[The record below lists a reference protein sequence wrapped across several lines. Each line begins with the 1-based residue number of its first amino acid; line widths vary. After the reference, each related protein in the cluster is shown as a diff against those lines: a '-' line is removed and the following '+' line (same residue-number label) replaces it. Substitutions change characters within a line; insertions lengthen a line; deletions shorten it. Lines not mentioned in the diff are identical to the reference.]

1 VNGVPYSSDSVVPK
15 LVQEIAT
22 IINAPF
28 YSVDVVENLA
38 GELRLVELGDG
49 QVSDKKTWTVSKL
62 VEVVAANA

>member
-15 LVQEIAT
+15 LVQEIAS

-28 YSVDVVENLA
+28 YSVDLVENLA

-49 QVSDKKTWTVSKL
+49 QVSDKKTWPVSKL